1 MRGLILIVATGDPE
15 RLHAALSLAAAAA
28 ASGRSTSLHLHEL
41 AVGLLARPLAAPSD
55 VDRQAVGLPTLAQ
68 IFGEALE
75 LGVVISAC
83 QSGLALHDLS
93 LDRLDAR
100 IDVRGP
106 VSIVTTEEEK
116 LVF

>member
-1 MRGLILIVATGDPE
+1 MRGLILLVASGDPE

-28 ASGRSTSLHLHEL
+28 ASGRDTSVHLHEL
-41 AVGLLARPLAAPSD
+41 AVGLLAAPLIAPSD
-55 VDRQAVGLPTLAQ
+55 TRRQAVGLPTLAQ
-68 IFGEALE
+68 IFEEALE
-75 LGVVISAC
+75 LRVVVSVC

-106 VSIVTTEEEK
+106 VSIVTTNEEK